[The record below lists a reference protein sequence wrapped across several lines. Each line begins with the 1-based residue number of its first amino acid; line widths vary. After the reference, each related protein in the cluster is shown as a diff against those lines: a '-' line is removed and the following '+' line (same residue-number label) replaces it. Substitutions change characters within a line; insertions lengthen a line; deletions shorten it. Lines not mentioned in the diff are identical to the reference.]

1 MDSIDKDIL
10 VLLLRD
16 GRYSKSKIAE
26 EMGLSPQLI
35 NYRIKKM
42 MEKGIIKDFKMH
54 LNPYYFNA
62 KSIFL
67 AFEGSANSVSE
78 ETTSIF
84 KCLEKLYF
92 FELQGKNLNDLEQRV
107 KELARANGDL
117 KMKYIPK
124 APISKISL
132 VPADFKILSILKDK
146 PVSSLYE
153 ISKAAGISSGK
164 VKRRLEILK
173 NYAVFSIV
181 PIIDLS
187 KVDLFIYA
195 IITKDSSSL
204 NMIRS
209 SWILRI
215 MDENAGIFVSV
226 AYSISEIKN
235 NLEKVK
241 RVHGDTEVMMVYDY
255 DFIPNEKLLKMN

>member
-10 VLLLRD
+10 VFLLRD

-26 EMGLSPQLI
+26 EMGLSPQFI
-35 NYRIKKM
+35 NYRIKRM
-42 MEKGIIKDFKMH
+42 IQNSIIKDFKMH

-67 AFEGSANSVSE
+67 AFEGSANSITE

-92 FELQGKNLNDLEQRV
+92 FELQGKNLNALEQRIKKLV
-107 KELARANGDL
+107 RENGEL

-124 APISKISL
+124 APLNITSL
-132 VPADFKILSILKDK
+132 VPADLKILSVLKDQ
-146 PVSSLYE
+146 PISSVYE
-153 ISKAAGISSGK
+153 ISKATGVSSGK
-164 VKRRLEILK
+164 IKKRLEIMK

-195 IITKDSSSL
+195 IITKDPSAL
-204 NMIRS
+204 NMIKG

-215 MDENAGIFVSV
+215 MDDNAGIFVSV

-235 NLEKVK
+235 NLEKAKKVD
-241 RVHGDTEVMMVYDY
+241 RDTEVMMIYDY
-255 DFIPNEKLLKMN
+255 DFIPNIKLLS